1 MLHDEDT
8 EKEAKKGKGD
18 EMRHKEINRKRGKV
32 PKDVHCVLQPKGKES
47 RVRMIYIK
55 IETSCRRV

>member
-32 PKDVHCVLQPKGKES
+32 PKDVHCVLQPKGKEKQS
-47 RVRMIYIK
+47 SYDKYKDRDLM
-55 IETSCRRV
+55 

>member
-32 PKDVHCVLQPKGKES
+32 PKDVHCVLQPKGKEKQS
-47 RVRMIYIK
+47 SYDIYK
-55 IETSCRRV
+55 DRDLM